1 MQMKFSGKEDY
12 GLKLREPCSYLTPV
26 VSFLELAMTRKL
38 GTEFLIKISLRFDL
52 YLNNLLIICK
62 DIYICD
68 KQWRRNKGY
77 FFRK

>member
-38 GTEFLIKISLRFDL
+38 GTDF
-52 YLNNLLIICK
+52 
-62 DIYICD
+62 
-68 KQWRRNKGY
+68 
-77 FFRK
+77 

>member
-38 GTEFLIKISLRFDL
+38 GTDFLSKFPYI
-52 YLNNLLIICK
+52 LICIL
-62 DIYICD
+62 ITY
-68 KQWRRNKGY
+68 
-77 FFRK
+77 